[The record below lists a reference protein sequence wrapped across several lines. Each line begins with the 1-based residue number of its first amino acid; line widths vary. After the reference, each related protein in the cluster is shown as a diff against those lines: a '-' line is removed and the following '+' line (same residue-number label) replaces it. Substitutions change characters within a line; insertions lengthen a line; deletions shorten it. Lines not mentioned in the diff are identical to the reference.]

1 MTYITNIE
9 EVAKLKGWDLSAI
22 IEKSEIHIIRFG
34 RPAEVEVWAECT
46 FREFLEWLAA
56 TAKNYE
62 LRSPHDGYILVP
74 NYKIVFTPLVG
85 YGFYQ
90 ELKGE

>member
-1 MTYITNIE
+1 MTYINDIA

-22 IEKSEIHIIRFG
+22 IEKTEIHIIRFG
-34 RPAEVEVWAECT
+34 RPTEIEVWAECSY
-46 FREFLEWLAA
+46 REFLEWLPA

-62 LRSPHDGYILVP
+62 LKSPHDGYILVP
-74 NYKIVFTPLVG
+74 DHQLVFTPLAG

-90 ELKGE
+90 ELKRE